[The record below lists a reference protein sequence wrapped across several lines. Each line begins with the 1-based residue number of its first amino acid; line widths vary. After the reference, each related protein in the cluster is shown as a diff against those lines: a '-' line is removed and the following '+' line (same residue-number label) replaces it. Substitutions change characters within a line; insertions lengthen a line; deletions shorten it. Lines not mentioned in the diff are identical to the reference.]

1 MTSGGATVRRR
12 ELPWRTISILI
23 VGVGLVVLIGA
34 NAHLVY
40 VALKSQ
46 PDCVP
51 HAKQAGDARFYSA
64 AKSAC

>member
-1 MTSGGATVRRR
+1 MRSEGRTVRGRG
-12 ELPWRTISILI
+12 LSWRMISILI

-40 VALKSQ
+40 VSLKSR

-51 HAKQAGDARFYSA
+51 HVKPAEDAHSYSA
-64 AKSAC
+64 AGSAC